1 MKRHL
6 DHFFMALIEWIFRRK
21 SPALIVMRVGLA
33 CLTLAFGAG
42 WMLGVSFPFR
52 DGEMDLRFDS
62 AGGTPV
68 ILVYCAFALGTLLLA
83 GGFVW
88 EVVRYRDEQRRLARK
103 KVIIIEARG
112 LRDTSGTPLTAA
124 VPRSI
129 EGHRDQVLIDLRQ
142 RVKDGV
148 IVEPRA
154 ALEKLVSLPTDIE
167 RRENGL
173 DRRDITYV
181 YGGLAPV
188 PLTFLTGVLMDDE
201 GAIVV
206 MDWDRHIENWRALD
220 GDDDGQR
227 FSIIGLDAVSTDATD
242 VALTISVSYSVDVF
256 GVRQKVGSIPVVE
269 MVLAS
274 GSPDCHWSEGKQKA
288 LGQQFL
294 NTAIAL
300 GNQGVKRVHLFLA
313 AQNTVAFRFGRLYD
327 KRNLPE
333 VTVYQYQREVVP
345 PYPWGIRMPVGGVS
359 QPEVV

>member
-1 MKRHL
+1 MKKHIA
-6 DHFFMALIEWIFRRK
+6 HFISSFIDWLFRRRH
-21 SPALIVMRVGLA
+21 PAITLAYGGLA
-33 CLTLAFGAG
+33 LLGMLIAG
-42 WMLGVSFPFR
+42 WTFSVSIPTQYGPFSIRFNSEGGAPMLISY
-52 DGEMDLRFDS
+52 M
-62 AGGTPV
+62 
-68 ILVYCAFALGTLLLA
+68 LLA
-83 GGFVW
+83 IAVWLCIFGFIW
-88 EVVRYRDEQRRLARK
+88 YRADQRRLSRK
-103 KVIIIEARG
+103 KVIVVESRG
-112 LRDTSGTPLTAA
+112 LRDMSGTPLHEA
-124 VPRSI
+124 VPEML

-173 DRRDITYV
+173 DRRDITYI

-206 MDWDRHIENWRALD
+206 MDWDRHMENWRALD

-227 FSIIGLDAVSTDATD
+227 FLIIGLDAVLADATD
-242 VALTISVSYSVDVF
+242 VALAISVSYSVDVI
-256 GVRQKVGSIPVVE
+256 GIRQKVGSIPVVE
-269 MVLAS
+269 MSLVP
-274 GSPDCHWSEGKQKA
+274 GSPDCHWSESKQKA

-294 NTAIAL
+294 KTAIAL
-300 GNQGVKRVHLFLA
+300 GNQGAKRVHLFLA
-313 AQNTVAFRFGRLYD
+313 AQNSVVFRFGRLYD

-333 VTVYQYQREVVP
+333 VTVYQYQREAVP